1 MLVRHFMAREVFTL
15 SPGQTCVD
23 AYRAMWAQKLRR
35 APVVV
40 DGKVVGMVSE
50 RDLLKRLPGTIAQA
64 ATEAGEKGMESSVRS
79 VMSATVQTVAP
90 NDPLE
95 AAAKLMLK
103 HKVGGIPVVERGRL
117 AGIITESDIFRALW
131 EVLASGRGTRIV
143 LEESAAEGAKRIDL
157 AKLCAEHGC
166 RIGSLLHHVTK
177 DGTLS
182 TYLRIEAGA
191 TDRLTEAIWKAGCK
205 VVSVEKR

>member
-15 SPGQTCVD
+15 SPGQSCLD

-35 APVVV
+35 APVAV

-64 ATEAGEKGMESSVRS
+64 STETGEKGMESSVRS

-95 AAAKLMLK
+95 SAAKLMLK

-117 AGIITESDIFRALW
+117 VGIITESDIFSALW
-131 EVLASGRGTRIV
+131 EVLAAGRGTRIV
-143 LEESAAEGAKRIDL
+143 LEESTAEGTKRIDF

-177 DGTLS
+177 DGTRS

-191 TDRLTEAIWKAGCK
+191 TDRLTEAIWKTGCK
-205 VVSVEKR
+205 VISVEKR